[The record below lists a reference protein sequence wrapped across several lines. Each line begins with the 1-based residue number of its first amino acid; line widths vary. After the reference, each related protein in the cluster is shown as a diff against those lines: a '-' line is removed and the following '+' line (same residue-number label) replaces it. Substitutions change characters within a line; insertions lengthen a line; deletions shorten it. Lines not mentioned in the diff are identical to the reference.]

1 MNQLVELLNKPII
14 SGQEFELTPRIIFI
28 SVGGI
33 VLTYFLLR
41 LFKTLI
47 SRTLSRDARDK
58 FRSVFSFFN
67 YFIYI
72 VVILIIFDTVGVN
85 LTALFVGSAA
95 LLVGIGLALQT
106 FFQDT
111 IAGIFILS
119 DQAVHVGDIIEVEG
133 KIGRVLSIRL
143 RTTRAVTRENKV
155 LVIPN
160 HKFMSTILYN
170 YTENEAMT
178 REIIDVGVSYD
189 SAPYKIKEI
198 LINIAKNHHAVL
210 EEPAPFVLFEEFG
223 NNALVFRIVFAV
235 KDSFFSH
242 KVKSDIR
249 YLIYEKFE
257 QEGIVIP
264 FPQRTLSFKEPIIV
278 KQSSQNV

>member
-1 MNQLVELLNKPII
+1 MNQLAELLNKPII
-14 SGQEFELTPRIIFI
+14 SGDQFVLTPRIIFI
-28 SVGGI
+28 SIGGI

-41 LFKTLI
+41 LFKTII

-95 LLVGIGLALQT
+95 LLVGVGLALQT

-210 EEPAPFVLFEEFG
+210 EEPTPFVLFEDFG

-249 YLIYEKFE
+249 YLIFEKFD

-278 KQSSQNV
+278 KQSNQDV

>member
-14 SGQEFELTPRIIFI
+14 SGGEFELTPRIIFI

-41 LFKTLI
+41 IFKTLI

-223 NNALVFRIVFAV
+223 DNALVFRIVFAV

>member
-1 MNQLVELLNKPII
+1 MNQLAELLNKPFI
-14 SGQEFELTPRIIFI
+14 SEDLTPKIIFI
-28 SVGGI
+28 SIGGI

-41 LFKTLI
+41 LFKTII

-72 VVILIIFDTVGVN
+72 VVILIIFDTAGVN

-210 EEPAPFVLFEEFG
+210 EEPTPFVLFEDFG

-249 YLIYEKFE
+249 YLIFEKFE

-278 KQSSQNV
+278 KQSNQNV

>member
-1 MNQLVELLNKPII
+1 MNQLAELLNKPFI
-14 SGQEFELTPRIIFI
+14 SEDLTPKIIFI
-28 SVGGI
+28 SIGGI

-41 LFKTLI
+41 LFKTII

-72 VVILIIFDTVGVN
+72 VVILIIFDTAGVN

-210 EEPAPFVLFEEFG
+210 EEPTPFVLFEDFG
-223 NNALVFRIVFAV
+223 NNSLVFRIVFAV

-249 YLIYEKFE
+249 YLIFEKFE

-278 KQSSQNV
+278 KQSNQNV